1 MTNVQV
7 RMLSSVLALL
17 AGAVLAQTGNIHVNV
32 SIVIILFSSA
42 AFVTDYVRSQRQ

>member
-17 AGAVLAQTGNIHVNV
+17 AGAVLAQTGNIDVNV
-32 SIVIILFSSA
+32 SLAIILVSSA
-42 AFVTDYVRSQRQ
+42 GLVAEYVRSQRQ